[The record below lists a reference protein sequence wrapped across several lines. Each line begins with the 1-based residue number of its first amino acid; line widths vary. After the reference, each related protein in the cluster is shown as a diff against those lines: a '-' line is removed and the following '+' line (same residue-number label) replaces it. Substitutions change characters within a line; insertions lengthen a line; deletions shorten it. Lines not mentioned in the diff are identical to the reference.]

1 MELSSMWKQDRG
13 PCFLAGCW
21 LSLSQLLEAIH
32 TSRHVTPFPHLQSQK
47 PWIESFTCF
56 ESLWLLLLPHLSC
69 FQPEKVF
76 CFKEVMWLDW
86 ANPDNTWQSLYF
98 MKVKVQSLSPVGLFA
113 TPWTVSYQVPPPIGF
128 SRQEYLSGLPFPS
141 PGDLPNL
148 GIKPQSPALQA
159 DALPSELLQFEAP
172 NLITP
177 AKFLLPFNI
186 AFLFFLLYVMCL
198 LCPTCLPV
206 FVFVFVFSNLM
217 TIYLA
222 VCIYS
227 LW

>member
-1 MELSSMWKQDRG
+1 MELSSMWKQDWG

-128 SRQEYLSGLPFPS
+128 SRQEYEWVAIPFS
-141 PGDLPNL
+141 RGSS
-148 GIKPQSPALQA
+148 QSRDWTQV
-159 DALPSELLQFEAP
+159 SC
-172 NLITP
+172 
-177 AKFLLPFNI
+177 I
-186 AFLFFLLYVMCL
+186 AGSFF
-198 LCPTCLPV
+198 
-206 FVFVFVFSNLM
+206 
-217 TIYLA
+217 TIWTTRE
-222 VCIYS
+222 S
-227 LW
+227 LNK